1 MNNNEILNSIFDSN
15 MCESIMDFA
24 RKISCI
30 CDADKFIVM
39 SRKAS
44 CFINFLKRQGTISFN
59 GDLVTDRILD
69 IDIEQFAG
77 KDVVIIDDV
86 VVSGTTIYSLIK
98 KLKCVNVK
106 RIRVYVLAV
115 NKEFYNPN
123 LFIYETPNGTVQNY
137 IQAPYIPVSDAACT
151 RICSNIVSTFA
162 LDLSPYDVDF
172 PKHEF
177 KSISEKKFE
186 QIVFS
191 PDWRS
196 YDVSSDLQSQ
206 NEIKN
211 ITLLPTERINNI
223 FDEAIGLPVSK
234 LGFFKIRLFAKLN
247 NKKQH
252 YIVNAIPFFL
262 FNEITVKDINYM
274 YEQWFDSKLGN
285 NIPDAAK
292 VRILQYV
299 LAEKLFKI
307 WNNSICSIFKENIT
321 WQIDKSAFNLIFP
334 KEHFQSFIEVIDST
348 KKIQGNIETLSI
360 ADDFEY
366 RDVAF
371 ESKIS
376 TPHDQHDNMAVL
388 QTKLI
393 EPFTNLYFTK
403 EKESR
408 ELVLKHGEKAFD
420 TIEYKNII
428 ERLKHGYSYHMLINL
443 LKDFPDI
450 YDKITTVSLFVDEAI
465 DAGIIVPIIAEEKN
479 DNIGTFYFRAYRH
492 GEDVPFGEL
501 QEKLSAIL
509 LDSYSKE
516 GGQKILSKLRV
527 EKMLVLF
534 IKIGMKQGIFKPSP
548 QDSIYYNVNVDSY
561 LHGNVATV
569 QDTTSKRSY
578 HYLKH
583 RTDAI
588 WLSDVLHDKG
598 IIHIKD
604 GVIESVNDNID
615 IAIDRQTK
623 AKVSAIG
630 QTFAMLYNNSEAK
643 TSPFVTDDD
652 LVLFSTCITPQDIL
666 NALAAELAIFVDR
679 WKSSKNTLNRLLI
692 NNPNEISR
700 EFGKKD
706 IYTSINSGQLK
717 FFNFINK
724 KAQERIDEISKQ
736 LWESSQYRI
745 FGTHWDQFWSD
756 NRNWEEKSVD
766 GQVFNTIMSEGKY
779 ILLFNILCRMLF
791 LYTSDTKN
799 EKETEKWISQI
810 EDYQSKLKNS
820 IFSQYQKEFSKII
833 EFSDNIINEKK
844 NNNSFELTTATKICH
859 AISYYVDYIPS
870 ILADVELLV
879 DRHGKP
885 CRITRYTCAIHL
897 NVPEEKFALVRSTF
911 DSFFSSKNIEYRIF
925 PIAEPTNV
933 FPETGVWF
941 FVKGASVSYINK
953 LIKTCVRNK
962 AESFSLKYVKIY
974 YNLSENLRLKVNDNC
989 NSKQHFGSFSSYAS
1003 CFKDYTSYGNSI
1015 IPLYWILEN
1024 SHANST
1030 VINEIEQVENVCF
1043 DFIKHDVKNFET
1055 ANSSYSTIITNKL
1068 STTVDK
1074 YRKEYKLMQK
1084 KCEVFVS
1091 YSEDSQE
1098 LVSKIELIVERLQ
1111 REDFIVYFYR
1121 NTPLGTDMIDFMRKI
1136 ETCDIALIIGTPSY
1150 KDKAYNNNNSGV
1162 SFEDRIL
1169 SEVYMSNQREKIIP
1183 IAFGDFKDSFPT
1195 PFNKLK
1201 GMSMTEPTKD
1211 ELDTLVSG
1219 LINRYKVNCNKKS

>member
-24 RKISCI
+24 QKISCI

-39 SRKAS
+39 SRKAA
-44 CFINFLKRQGTISFN
+44 CFINFLKRHGTISFN

-98 KLKCVNVK
+98 KLKSVNVK

-123 LFIYETPNGTVQNY
+123 LFIYEAPDGTVQNY
-137 IQAPYIPVSDAACT
+137 IQTPYIPVSDAACT

-162 LDLSPYDVDF
+162 LDISPYDVDF

-186 QIVFS
+186 QIVFN

-211 ITLLPTERINNI
+211 ITLLPTERINNL
-223 FDEAIGLPVSK
+223 FDEATGLSVSK

-247 NKKQH
+247 KKKQH

-262 FNEITVKDINYM
+262 FNEITVKDINCI
-274 YEQWFDSKLGN
+274 YEQWFESKLGN
-285 NIPDAAK
+285 DIPDVAK

-299 LAEKLFKI
+299 LAEKLFNI
-307 WNNSICSIFKENIT
+307 WNNSICSIFEENIT
-321 WQIDKSAFNLIFP
+321 WQIDKSAFNLVFP
-334 KEHFQSFIEVIDST
+334 KEYFQSFIEVIDSA
-348 KKIQGNIETLSI
+348 KIIQGNIETLSI
-360 ADDFEY
+360 VDDFEY
-366 RDVAF
+366 RDVVF
-371 ESKIS
+371 KSKIS
-376 TPHDQHDNMAVL
+376 MSHEQQDNMAVL

-420 TIEYKNII
+420 TLEYKSII
-428 ERLKHGYSYHMLINL
+428 ERLKHGYSYHMLISL
-443 LKDFPDI
+443 LNDFPDI

-479 DNIGTFYFRAYRH
+479 DNVGTFYFRAYRH

-509 LDSYSKE
+509 LDSYFKE

-548 QDSIYYNVNVDSY
+548 QDSIYYNVNIDSY

-578 HYLKH
+578 RYLKH

-588 WLSDVLHDKG
+588 WLSEVLRDKG

-604 GVIESVNDNID
+604 DAIESINDNID
-615 IAIDRQTK
+615 IAIDRQTM

-630 QTFAMLYNNSEAK
+630 QTFAMLYNNNETK
-643 TSPFVTDDD
+643 TFPVVTDDD
-652 LVLFSTCITPQDIL
+652 LVLFSTCLTPQDVL

-679 WKSSKNTLNRLLI
+679 WKSSKNTLNNLLK
-692 NNPNEISR
+692 NRPNEICG
-700 EFGKKD
+700 EFVKKD

-724 KAQERIDEISKQ
+724 KAQARIDEISKQ
-736 LWESSQYRI
+736 LWDSSQYRI

-756 NRNWEEKSVD
+756 NRNWDEKSVD
-766 GQVFNTIMSEGKY
+766 RQVFNTIMSEGKY

-791 LYTSDTKN
+791 LYTSDVKD
-799 EKETEKWISQI
+799 EKGIEKWSSQI
-810 EDYQSKLKNS
+810 IGYQRKLKNR
-820 IFSQYQKEFSKII
+820 IFCQYQEEFSEII
-833 EFSDNIINEKK
+833 EFSNNIINEKK
-844 NNNSFELTTATKICH
+844 SNKSFELTTAIKICK
-859 AISYYVDYIPS
+859 AISHYSDYIPS
-870 ILADVELLV
+870 ILSDVELLV

-885 CRITRYTCAIHL
+885 CKITRYTCAIHL
-897 NVPEEKFALVRSTF
+897 NVPEEKFALVRSVF
-911 DSFFSSKNIEYRIF
+911 DSFFASQNTEYKIF
-925 PIAEPTNV
+925 PIVEPTNI

-941 FVKGASVSYINK
+941 FIKGASVLYINQ
-953 LIKTCVRNK
+953 LLATCVCNK
-962 AESFSLKYVKIY
+962 EESFSLKYIKIY
-974 YNLSENLRLKVNDNC
+974 QNLSENLRLKVNDNC
-989 NSKQHFGSFSSYAS
+989 NSKQHFGSFSSYVS
-1003 CFKDYTSYGNSI
+1003 CFKDYDSNKNSV

-1024 SHANST
+1024 SHTNST
-1030 VINEIEQVENVCF
+1030 VINEIEKVEHICF
-1043 DFIKHDVKNFET
+1043 DFIKHDVKNYET
-1055 ANSSYSTIITNKL
+1055 TNSSSSTIITTKL
-1068 STTVDK
+1068 STLVEK
-1074 YRKEYKLMQK
+1074 YRKEYKHMSK

-1091 YSEDSQE
+1091 YSEDSKE
-1098 LVSKIELIVERLQ
+1098 HISKIELIVDRLQ
-1111 REDFIVYFYR
+1111 KEDFIVHFYKD
-1121 NTPLGTDMIDFMRKI
+1121 TPLGTDMIAFMRKI
-1136 ETCDIALIIGTPSY
+1136 ESCDIALIIGTPSY
-1150 KDKAYNNNNSGV
+1150 REKAYTKKDSGV

-1169 SEVYMSNQREKIIP
+1169 SDVYMSEQREKIIP
-1183 IAFGDFKDSFPT
+1183 IAFGDFKKSFPT
-1195 PFNKLK
+1195 PFNTLR
-1201 GMSMTEPTKD
+1201 GMSIKGPTKE

-1219 LINRYKVNCNKKS
+1219 MINRYKINCDKKS